1 MKKTVLTLLFFIG
14 IHTIHA
20 QKAPIAR
27 SAPIGDGTYV
37 WYQDL
42 DKDGFGNPNKVKV
55 SRIQP
60 TGYVENDFDCNDL
73 REDITRINWYIDN
86 DKDGFGVHNAIT
98 NKTQCTDPS
107 TSTVKYVLNSTDCND
122 SNALINPNTIWYL
135 DNDKDSFGTNNTTTN
150 KKQCADPS
158 TSTIKYVLTSGDL
171 NDASACITNIS
182 PQTWYLDG
190 DKDNYGTAIS
200 SVSCS
205 IDPSTPTVKYVL
217 NNTDCDDAKPLIN
230 PSTRWY
236 QDLDG
241 DTYGNPAVFVAQCT
255 QPAGYVANNLDGC
268 PTVKGS
274 FNGCLI
280 PDANFSADQNY
291 ILTMTP
297 KVPVTDMTAI
307 SQSKDVN
314 INITY
319 YDGLGR
325 PVQQIAGAQSATGKD
340 IVTHIEYDAYGRQT
354 REYLPYASSNS
365 SLLFDP
371 LAQNNTLDYY
381 KKPNYDNTTN
391 PYSEKLLEASPLN
404 RVLHQ
409 AAPGNDWKL
418 GSTHE
423 IKLDYQTNSTGEVRL
438 FQATTTWN
446 AAKGLYDI
454 ALTNLTGTV
463 FYTAGELYKNITYD
477 ENTTTPSATNGTIE
491 FKDKE
496 GRVVLKRTFE
506 NNIAHDTYYVYDI
519 YGNLTYVIPPLAA
532 EKTSL
537 TTAILDGLCYQYRYD
552 HRNRLVEKKLPG
564 KQWEFIVYDKLDR
577 VVATGPAVSPFS
589 NLSTSIGWLL
599 TKYDAFNRPVL
610 TAWWPPTTTT
620 PATAVGRKTLQD
632 SYNGSTAVL
641 NETKIATATN
651 TTVNGVAYRYSNVA
665 YPPATTF
672 HVLTVNYYDDYNF
685 PAAPTLPASV
695 EGQTVYYNNTIKPIG
710 LPTGSWTRVPETSTL
725 YKSERSYSLYD
736 SKARPIRSY
745 TTNHLGGYTY
755 VDSKIDFAGKTLYTI
770 TRHKRLSTSTELKT
784 REDFSYSDQ
793 DRLLTQSHQINSQ
806 AKELLANNSYNELG
820 QLTSKKVGGL
830 FPSSGGVPQAGWLQ
844 NINYSYNIRGWLTG
858 INDINNLT
866 DATTPPSGA
875 GGLDLFGF
883 KINYNTVENLLGYT
897 GTPLYNGNIAETYWS
912 TNNDGGVQ
920 RKYGYKYDNLNRLKQ
935 ATYQKAGTVT
945 NAYNESLTYDKNG
958 NILSLNRN
966 GTSETATAIDK
977 LAYTYSHNQ
986 LLKVADT
993 ANKTQG
999 FVDGT
1004 NTDNDFTYDF
1014 NGNMTIDKNK
1024 GITAITYN
1032 HLNLPIKITFG
1043 TTGNIVYVYNAT
1055 GQKLKKVVTQ
1065 GTAVTTTDY
1074 LDDYQYVNNTLQ
1086 FFPTSEGYV
1095 AYSQTLNAYS
1105 YVYQYKDHLGN
1116 IRLSYSDAN
1125 NDKLITNN
1133 EIVEESNYYPFG
1145 LKQTGYNNV
1154 TNSLGNS
1161 EALKRLYNGKELQ
1174 GELGLNMYD
1183 YGARSYD
1190 ATIGRWMNIDPLAE
1204 KMPFASPYAFCL
1216 NNPVNMFDPDGRYP
1230 YPVYIRSFIATGT
1243 VAGGTFRGDG
1253 RSASTDVSRNTTSRV
1268 TQSYIVDSQKGTV
1281 TGARTRSDATVA
1293 YAYPGGI
1300 GPNGIGLKV
1309 DQAKPTSSYSATN
1322 NKNSM
1327 GDNITTVSSNYT
1339 AKDPIT
1345 PQLVTPQ
1352 IDMHPII
1359 SISEN
1364 SKTGT
1369 VSVSASIMGDSYPS
1383 TEAFMQDA
1391 SGKNGI
1397 FIGVSMEQGGL
1408 LDLAGDNRNTLINTS
1423 FQITTDGKGNFTGVK
1438 QGDKTYTIGDWNK
1451 QFTKPQE

>member
-1 MKKTVLTLLFFIG
+1 MNNKKTIYQLLFG
-14 IHTIHA
+14 IVFSLFFSNNSFTQEI
-20 QKAPIAR
+20 
-27 SAPIGDGTYV
+27 TYCSV
-37 WYQDL
+37 NQSFKHLHDYL
-42 DKDGFGNPNKVKV
+42 
-55 SRIQP
+55 
-60 TGYVENDFDCNDL
+60 
-73 REDITRINWYIDN
+73 
-86 DKDGFGVHNAIT
+86 
-98 NKTQCTDPS
+98 
-107 TSTVKYVLNSTDCND
+107 
-122 SNALINPNTIWYL
+122 YL
-135 DNDKDSFGTNNTTTN
+135 DNDKDGIGSTTKSTNTVCTYKVPAGYSFGSSDCDDNNASIIGPQSWYLDADGDTFGNSNTLISNCTKPTTGN
-150 KKQCADPS
+150 
-158 TSTIKYVLTSGDL
+158 YVLTLGDL
-171 NDASACITNIS
+171 NDANACITNTS

-190 DKDNYGTAIS
+190 DKDGFGTASS

-205 IDPSTPTVKYVL
+205 IDPSTPTVKYAL
-217 NNTDCDDAKPLIN
+217 NNTDCDDNNKLIKPT
-230 PSTRWY
+230 TRWY

-255 QPAGYVANNLDGC
+255 QPAGYVANNLDTC

-297 KVPVTDMTAI
+297 KVPVDNLSAI
-307 SQSKDVN
+307 TQSKDLN

-404 RVLHQ
+404 RVLQQ

-438 FQATTTWN
+438 YQATTTWN
-446 AAKGLYDI
+446 ATTGLYDI

-506 NNIAHDTYYVYDI
+506 NNVGLDTYYVYDI

-552 HRNRLVEKKLPG
+552 HRNRLAEKKLPG

-577 VVATGPAVSPFS
+577 VVATGPAVSPF
-589 NLSTSIGWLL
+589 TSPTGNGWLL

-610 TAWWPPTTTT
+610 TAWWPSATV
-620 PATAVGRKTLQD
+620 TAVGRKTLQD
-632 SYNGSTAVL
+632 SYNSPTAIL

-651 TTVNGVAYRYSNVA
+651 TTVNGVAYRYSNTA
-665 YPPATTF
+665 YPNLATF
-672 HVLTVNYYDDYNF
+672 HVLTVNYYDDYNY
-685 PAAPTLPASV
+685 PNAPTLPASV

-710 LPTGSWTRVPETSTL
+710 LPTGSWTRVPETSSL
-725 YKSERSYSLYD
+725 YKSEISYSLYD

-755 VDSKIDFAGKTLYTI
+755 VDSSIDFAGKTLYTI
-770 TRHKRLSTSTELKT
+770 TRHKRLSTSTELVT

-820 QLTSKKVGGL
+820 QLTSKKVGSPL
-830 FPSSGGVPQAGWLQ
+830 TPQGGIGTWLQ

-883 KINYNTVENLLGYT
+883 KINYNTPATASTTALF
-897 GTPLYNGNIAETYWS
+897 NGNIAETYWK
-912 TNNDGGVQ
+912 TANDDLN
-920 RKYGYKYDNLNRLKQ
+920 RGYAYQYDNLNRLKA

-958 NILSLNRN
+958 NILTLNRN
-966 GTSETATAIDK
+966 GTSETATAIDN

-1004 NTDNDFTYDF
+1004 NTDNDFTYDV

-1074 LDDYQYVNNTLQ
+1074 LGGYQYLNNTLQ
-1086 FFPTSEGYV
+1086 FFPTAEGYV
-1095 AYSQTLNAYS
+1095 SLSGTTYS
-1105 YVYQYKDHLGN
+1105 YTYQYKDHLGN

-1161 EALKRLYNGKELQ
+1161 SAQKYKYNGSELQ
-1174 GELGLNMYD
+1174 DELGLNMYD
-1183 YGARSYD
+1183 YGARNYD

-1204 KMPFASPYAFCL
+1204 KMANMSPYNYTMDNPMFFTDPNGMEPYVSQVDRTAEMTTDEWLEYNRNQHGYSTTEGFVSNANKKPQPTAL
-1216 NNPVNMFDPDGRYP
+1216 ELAKLSKHVYGDNNDIGGYEQQGDLYEYASGFRAALYKKGSMYVLAIAGTEDLFGPDGLTDAKQLVGLAKQYGEGLALAKDLLKDSN
-1230 YPVYIRSFIATGT
+1230 IR
-1243 VAGGTFRGDG
+1243 
-1253 RSASTDVSRNTTSRV
+1253 NNL
-1268 TQSYIVDSQKGTV
+1268 TV
-1281 TGARTRSDATVA
+1281 TGHSLG
-1293 YAYPGGI
+1293 GGI
-1300 GPNGIGLKV
+1300 ANYISINTGIHAVTFNAAGL
-1309 DQAKPTSSYSATN
+1309 SFF
-1322 NKNSM
+1322 
-1327 GDNITTVSSNYT
+1327 TTGFNRSSNTDAYILRT
-1339 AKDPIT
+1339 DP
-1345 PQLVTPQ
+1345 LNAV
-1352 IDMHPII
+1352 
-1359 SISEN
+1359 
-1364 SKTGT
+1364 
-1369 VSVSASIMGDSYPS
+1369 
-1383 TEAFMQDA
+1383 
-1391 SGKNGI
+1391 
-1397 FIGVSMEQGGL
+1397 QGGL
-1408 LDLAGDNRNTLINTS
+1408 IVPSAGGRKHYLTPDNNIGSYVNGHSIDHVIEALTPDKPSSFSIKQTINTLIR
-1423 FQITTDGKGNFTGVK
+1423 IMPTTRLKL
-1438 QGDKTYTIGDWNK
+1438 
-1451 QFTKPQE
+1451 